1 MTRRPTD
8 HRPNSALCNFVTSKN
23 VILHMPKE
31 QINPPELFPS
41 LQYGFS
47 QIVTTTGGK
56 TIYLSGQVAWDE
68 NEQIV
73 GPNDLGSQIRQAL
86 RNVETAVQIAGGK
99 LTDVVSMRIYVV
111 EPHLEEGG
119 SISEAL
125 KEFFPAKTAP
135 ATTWLG
141 VTRLANKEFIVEIE
155 AIAVISE

>member
-1 MTRRPTD
+1 
-8 HRPNSALCNFVTSKN
+8 
-23 VILHMPKE
+23 MPKE

-73 GPNDLGSQIRQAL
+73 GPNDLGSQIRQA
-86 RNVETAVQIAGGK
+86 
-99 LTDVVSMRIYVV
+99 
-111 EPHLEEGG
+111 
-119 SISEAL
+119 
-125 KEFFPAKTAP
+125 
-135 ATTWLG
+135 
-141 VTRLANKEFIVEIE
+141 IVEIE